1 LLTSSQNVLPL
12 IMPICETSTYAFATF
27 RTSSSVYCAPLLLL
41 HPTVLFFDPSGLP
54 LFRWRWRS
62 FSCSFR
68 PTSFAESSSD
78 SVSDGSI
85 TGVISSTFSLLLSV
99 STSFIN
105 KCSFC
110 KIWFSSTSSALS
122 LRITGSFFSRNA
134 RICSL
139 KLVLFDVVSAVFW
152 FVFNRLFVSPSGS
165 SPFSIDLSVDLSVDR
180 STENCFS
187 DRFGSI
193 NDSFVRFVI
202 AFFRWQGRLPVR
214 LIVS

>member
-1 LLTSSQNVLPL
+1 MLTSSQNVLPL

-85 TGVISSTFSLLLSV
+85 TGVILSTFSSLVSV
-99 STSFIN
+99 STSLIN
-105 KCSFC
+105 RRSFR
-110 KIWFSSTSSALS
+110 KISFSSTSLLIA
-122 LRITGSFFSRNA
+122 GSVLSRNA

-139 KLVLFDVVSAVFW
+139 KLVLFDVVSALFW